1 MKIWHCNWAST
12 MDADCQRD
20 DANEI
25 DRELM
30 ANPNGVLLKDID
42 KIEEVQ
48 ALVVEEDRDLY
59 DGHEPSVWV
68 LQRSTDEYREYVY
81 GEYLLVCSLKEVM

>member
-30 ANPNGVLLKDID
+30 ANPNGVLLADINQIN
-42 KIEEVQ
+42 KVQ
-48 ALVVEEDRDLY
+48 TLVVEEDRDLY
-59 DGHEPSVWV
+59 DGHDYEWV
-68 LQRSTDEYREYVY
+68 LQKSTDEYREYVY